1 MEGLDTSTLLTLAA
15 VAAGSGIVGGT
26 LAGLLGVGGGI
37 VIVPGL
43 YLALSLTDMDP
54 ALIMQVAVGTSLST
68 IVFTSISSSWGH
80 YKKGSIDFAILK
92 LWAPAILVG
101 VVIGSILGGLVSGYV
116 LIAVFAV
123 VALVVAGNM
132 ILRNP
137 SPEVAPRSFSKPVW
151 AGFGVFAGGV
161 SAMMGIGG
169 GTVCVPLLNFLGYD
183 IRKAVGTSAAIGFLI
198 GLLTDHLRHHGL
210 GRGWPAAL
218 LAWLCQRAA
227 RGADHPALDA
237 VRPCRCGDCPCHPAP
252 RAASDLRDVPVD
264 HRRADGD
271 GSSVGRGVSRSE

>member
-1 MEGLDTSTLLTLAA
+1 MEGLDASTLLTLAA

-43 YLALSLTDMDP
+43 YLALSLTSMDP

-68 IVFTSISSSWGH
+68 IVFTSLSSSWGH
-80 YKKGSIDFAILK
+80 YKKGSIDFAVLK

-101 VVIGSILGGLVSGYV
+101 VVIGSILGGVVSGYV

-137 SPEVAPRSFSKPVW
+137 GPEVAPRSFSKPVW
-151 AGFGVFAGGV
+151 AGFGVFAGAI

-198 GLLTDHLRHHGL
+198 GLPGSIIYVMTGWGADGL
-210 GRGWPAAL
+210 PPFSVGYVNVL
-218 LAWLCQRAA
+218 LAVLIIPLSTLFARVGVAIAHTIPPRAL
-227 RGADHPALDA
+227 RLTFGLFLLITA
-237 VRPCRCGDCPCHPAP
+237 VRMGM
-252 RAASDLRDVPVD
+252 DL
-264 HRRADGD
+264 
-271 GSSVGRGVSRSE
+271 VSGAV